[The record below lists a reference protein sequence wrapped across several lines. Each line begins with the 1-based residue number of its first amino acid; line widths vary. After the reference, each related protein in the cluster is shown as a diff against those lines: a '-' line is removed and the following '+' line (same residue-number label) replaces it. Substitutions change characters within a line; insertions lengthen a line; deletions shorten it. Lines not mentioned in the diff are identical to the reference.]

1 MLKIGL
7 LGRGTISYAH
17 TKAYEKIENAKIVAC
32 CDIRPEQLDDI
43 KDARKYTDIDTFLAE
58 EAGKLDYVDICL
70 PTYLHA
76 EASIKAMKA
85 GFNVL
90 CEKPMALNSN
100 DADEMIRVSE
110 ETGKRL
116 MIAHC
121 TRFMGATQIMREE
134 ILKGEMGKVR
144 NAEYFRQGGSRE
156 PMGYKNWF
164 RDESL
169 SGGAIL
175 DLQVHEVDVIRG
187 LMGMPDA
194 VCVVGANV
202 IPNSSGYDEASSLF
216 IYNNMHVFV
225 KVDWSVEK
233 DLYNIRTTRI
243 NFDNGYMFLDRTK
256 GRTIFTKVDDNG
268 NVTDLT
274 DKIDAD
280 MYYNEI
286 VYYIDCLEN
295 NKPFDLCP
303 VNESVDAIRIV
314 EAQKRS
320 ADLRGE
326 KIKL

>member
-7 LGRGTISYAH
+7 LGRGSISYAH

-76 EASIKAMKA
+76 EASIKAMRA

-175 DLQVHEVDVIRG
+175 DLQVHDVDVIRG

-256 GRTIFTKVDDNG
+256 GRTIFTKVDENG

>member
-175 DLQVHEVDVIRG
+175 DLQVHDVDVIRG

-256 GRTIFTKVDDNG
+256 GRTIFTKVDENG

>member
-76 EASIKAMKA
+76 EVSIKAMRA

-175 DLQVHEVDVIRG
+175 DLQVHDVDVIRG

-256 GRTIFTKVDDNG
+256 GRTIFTKVDENG

>member
-7 LGRGTISYAH
+7 LGRGSISYAH

-32 CDIRPEQLDDI
+32 CDIRPEQLEDM
-43 KDARKYTDIDTFLAE
+43 KDARKYTDIDTFLAK

-76 EASIKAMKA
+76 EVSIKAMRA

-100 DADEMIRVSE
+100 DADEMMRVSE

-175 DLQVHEVDVIRG
+175 DLQVHDVDVIRG
-187 LMGMPDA
+187 LMGMPNA

-243 NFDNGYMFLDRTK
+243 NFDNGYMFLDRTS
-256 GRTIFTKVDDNG
+256 GRTIFTKVDKNG

-280 MYYNEI
+280 MYYKEL

-303 VNESVDAIRIV
+303 VNESADAIRIV

>member
-7 LGRGTISYAH
+7 LGRGSISYAH
-17 TKAYEKIENAKIVAC
+17 TNAYEKIENAKIVAC

-144 NAEYFRQGGSRE
+144 NAEYFRQGGSRG

-175 DLQVHEVDVIRG
+175 DLQVHDVDVIRG

-256 GRTIFTKVDDNG
+256 GRTIFTKVDENG

-303 VNESVDAIRIV
+303 VNESADAIRIV

>member
-7 LGRGTISYAH
+7 LGRGSISYAH

-76 EASIKAMKA
+76 EASIKAMRA

-175 DLQVHEVDVIRG
+175 DLQVHDVDAIRG

-194 VCVVGANV
+194 VCAVGANV

-256 GRTIFTKVDDNG
+256 GRTIFTKVDENG

-303 VNESVDAIRIV
+303 VNESADAIRIV

>member
-7 LGRGTISYAH
+7 LGRGSISYAH

-76 EASIKAMKA
+76 EVSIKAMRA

-90 CEKPMALNSN
+90 CEKPMAINSKK
-100 DADEMIRVSE
+100 AEEMMQVSE

-121 TRFMGATQIMREE
+121 SRFIGATRIMKEE

-144 NAEYFRQGGSRE
+144 NAEYFRQGGSRD

-164 RDESL
+164 RDETL
-169 SGGAIL
+169 SGGALL
-175 DLQVHEVDVIRG
+175 DLQIHDIDVIRG
-187 LMGMPDA
+187 LMGMPNE

-202 IPNSSGYDEASSLF
+202 IPSGNGYDEASSLL
-216 IYNNMHVFV
+216 IYDNMHVFV
-225 KVDWSVEK
+225 KVDWAIEK
-233 DLYNIRTTRI
+233 NLYDFRVTRI
-243 NFDNGYMFLDRTK
+243 NFDNGYMFLDRTNN
-256 GRTIFTKVDDNG
+256 RTTFTKVDQNG

-274 DKIDAD
+274 DKIDTD

-286 VYYIDCLEN
+286 VYYIDCLVN

-303 VNESVDAIRIV
+303 VNESIDAVRIV

-326 KIKL
+326 KVKV

>member
-1 MLKIGL
+1 MLKVGL
-7 LGRGTISYAH
+7 IGRGTISHAH
-17 TKAYEKIENAKIVAC
+17 TNAYERIENAKIVAC
-32 CDIRPEQLDDI
+32 CDIRPEQLDDMG
-43 KDARKYTDIDTFLAE
+43 DVRKYTDIDTFLTE

-76 EASIKAMKA
+76 EVSIKAMRA

-90 CEKPMALNSN
+90 CEKPMAINSKE
-100 DADEMIRVSE
+100 AEKMIRASE

-121 TRFMGATQIMREE
+121 SRFIGATRIMKEE

-144 NAEYFRQGGSRE
+144 NAEYFREGGSKN
-156 PMGYKNWF
+156 PMGYNNWF
-164 RDESL
+164 RDDAL
-169 SGGAIL
+169 SGGALL
-175 DLQVHEVDVIRG
+175 DLQIHDIDVVRG
-187 LMGMPDA
+187 LMGMPNA

-202 IPNSSGYDEASSLF
+202 IPSSNGYDEASSLL
-216 IYNNMHVFV
+216 IYDNMHVFV
-225 KVDWSVEK
+225 KVDWSITK

-243 NFDNGYMFLDRTK
+243 NFDNGYMFLDRTS
-256 GRTIFTKVDDNG
+256 GRTVFTKVDQNG

-274 DKIDAD
+274 DKIDTD

-286 VYYIDCLEN
+286 VYYIDCLVN

-303 VNESVDAIRIV
+303 VNESLDAIRIV

-326 KIKL
+326 KVKV